1 MMKSERLEIIFN
13 KKEERLWLMKKK
25 LDNFKIF

>member
-1 MMKSERLEIIFN
+1 MKSERLEIIFN